1 MPGLPLDYKA
11 LKGIAI
17 LLFWSKF
24 EDNLTRRI
32 QDIDIFYNVQIS
44 M

>member
-11 LKGIAI
+11 LKVIAI
-17 LLFWSKF
+17 LLFWSKS
-24 EDNLTRRI
+24 EDNLTSRI

-44 M
+44 V